1 MKMLAQRVLAAK
13 GFGTAED
20 FFKRIKT
27 INQLDH
33 TKKARDAKASGSIV
47 LPKLDRNLKP
57 IDLGDPYVKPDEKKE
72 TKPQVAE
79 FVVQVT
85 QPADAQVELAAK
97 GINVS
102 IHAEDEIGFT
112 KAEAE
117 GVVDWLLVDG
127 GFEEEDFMHIY
138 PEIWAAA
145 NDLLMIDLSDED
157 LVHEWIQQGF
167 DVDVIGEGDVIA
179 FPKSKVQYVVDWL
192 IDNDGW
198 DDEDFHNYPDV
209 QKELTAISKPA

>member
-1 MKMLAQRVLAAK
+1 
-13 GFGTAED
+13 
-20 FFKRIKT
+20 
-27 INQLDH
+27 
-33 TKKARDAKASGSIV
+33 
-47 LPKLDRNLKP
+47 
-57 IDLGDPYVKPDEKKE
+57 
-72 TKPQVAE
+72 
-79 FVVQVT
+79 
-85 QPADAQVELAAK
+85 
-97 GINVS
+97 
-102 IHAEDEIGFT
+102 
-112 KAEAE
+112 
-117 GVVDWLLVDG
+117 
-127 GFEEEDFMHIY
+127 MHIY